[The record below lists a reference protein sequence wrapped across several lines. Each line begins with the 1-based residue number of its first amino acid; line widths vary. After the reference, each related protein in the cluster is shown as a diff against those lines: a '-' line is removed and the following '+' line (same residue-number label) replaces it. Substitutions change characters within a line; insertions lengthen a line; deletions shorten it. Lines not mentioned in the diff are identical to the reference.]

1 MSHFR
6 LILAATAALIASTAA
21 QASTITFA
29 STPTS
34 TGLITTNFGPGL
46 TRTANLTLPT
56 FDTTQ
61 GGTGT
66 ATLTSVILQ
75 LTGNVNATLRFENG
89 DSDPATIT
97 ATAGATVTLRRPD
110 GTALV
115 AVLPNQTQSVNEAA
129 YDGTTDFGG
138 TSGSTLN
145 NVSASLVN
153 SVTTASAA
161 DLALFSTAGAS
172 TLTLP
177 VSGSGTSSESGA
189 GNLFASNSTSASGAA
204 VVTYNFNFTPT
215 PVPTPAPTPTPT
227 GVPEPASMALVGA
240 GLAGLGLL
248 RRRKA

>member
-1 MSHFR
+1 MPHFR

-21 QASTITFA
+21 QASTVTFA

-115 AVLPNQTQSVNEAA
+115 AVLPTQSQSVNEGA
-129 YDGTTDFGG
+129 YDGTTDYGG

-145 NVSASLVN
+145 NVTASLAN
-153 SVTTASAA
+153 AVTTTSAA

-172 TLTLP
+172 TLSLP
-177 VSGSGTSSESGA
+177 VSGSGTSGETGA
-189 GNLFASNSTSASGAA
+189 GNLAALNSTSASAAA
-204 VVTYNFNFTPT
+204 VVTYNFDFTPT
-215 PVPTPAPTPTPT
+215 PTPDPT
-227 GVPEPASMALVGA
+227 GVPEPASMALLGA
-240 GLAGLGLL
+240 SLAGLGLL